1 MSLHDYEK
9 RYALEPLQF
18 IMYSV
23 HTEMIWQSENLSD
36 DTNTRSFKLLNR
48 TFAFWLHTLFLHTLA
63 SEISWY
69 FTCSDQKT
77 IRFRRRFWCETFL
90 WHWNCN
96 SLWLNTLLDGFFGWN
111 FTKHH
116 IVASLRFQKLIH
128 TRLNQIFLWLI
139 MFHKCWRTNEFYSFC
154 LFHCHKF
161 GFRVVIDSKI

>member
-1 MSLHDYEK
+1 MIMK
-9 RYALEPLQF
+9 RDMLSNHCSSSCTLCTLKW
-18 IMYSV
+18 SD
-23 HTEMIWQSENLSD
+23 NLRIFQTTQIHGASNFLTAHLRFD
-36 DTNTRSFKLLNR
+36 CIHLLR
-48 TFAFWLHTLFLHTLA
+48 KFHG
-63 SEISWY
+63 ISHVAI
-69 FTCSDQKT
+69 KT

-96 SLWLNTLLDGFFGWN
+96 SLWLNTLLDGFFGWF